1 MTHHGA
7 KQDDSVCAGDH
18 YRIAVKLSVS
28 RSCELQFQEEELNLE
43 KKKKTYEIL
52 QEELVTGV
60 KLTKAKKR
68 NLVVRQSN
76 GHGTSHQPGPPY
88 YDLLKNSVKIILLKK

>member
-1 MTHHGA
+1 
-7 KQDDSVCAGDH
+7 
-18 YRIAVKLSVS
+18 VKLSVS
-28 RSCELQFQEEELNLE
+28 LQFQEEELNLE
-43 KKKKTYEIL
+43 KKKTYEIL